1 MTNTAIGRHSFITVE
16 GLSGSGKTT
25 VSTQLARQLHG
36 RYYKT
41 PPELFTP
48 IREAIDRNASAF
60 ARHLYYYAGV
70 AQASAEIEPLLQY
83 CPVVCDKYLATML
96 AYSRAQGLLVET
108 PPIDLV
114 VRPDFAFLLD
124 ASDALRRQRVER
136 RGRITQIH
144 DAFLRMEID
153 SGVMTQFRKL
163 DLPTIDNNGEG
174 VAAAV
179 QSITSWMTTHGR
191 RLCGRDELA

>member
-1 MTNTAIGRHSFITVE
+1 MTHTALDRHLFITVE

-25 VSTQLARQLHG
+25 VATQLATQLRG

-48 IREAIDRNASAF
+48 IREAIDRNANAF
-60 ARHLYYYAGV
+60 SRHLYYYAGV

-96 AYSRAQGLLVET
+96 AYSRAQGISVEM
-108 PPIDLV
+108 PSVDLV

-124 ASDALRRQRVER
+124 ANDALRRQRVEK
-136 RGRITQIH
+136 RGRITHSH

-153 SGVMTQFRKL
+153 RGVMTQFRKL

-174 VAAAV
+174 IAAAV
-179 QSITSWMTTHGR
+179 QSITSWMTTHSNPTVWAR
-191 RLCGRDELA
+191 